1 MVHIKKALLL
11 LGYNEHEMKLKP
23 IPLLLLPA
31 ALMLLLAACG
41 GGGYSISAVYS
52 PWHLSKLSLVAV
64 PYSFN
69 LPGFGVLIPFIT
81 LSVRRL
87 HVVR

>member
-1 MVHIKKALLL
+1 MVEGHHR
-11 LGYNEHEMKLKP
+11 GDEMKLKV
-23 IPLLLLPA
+23 IPLLLLLA
-31 ALMLLLAACG
+31 TLMLLLAAC

-52 PWHLSKLSLVAV
+52 PWHLSKLSLAAT

-69 LPGFGVLIPFIT
+69 LAGFGVLIPFIT
-81 LSVRRL
+81 LSVRGL